1 MKATHHMLSH
11 SARAIMGGAFAMLA
25 IPFTAHSA
33 LTPQNA
39 RASAPAALEKGGTER
54 HGQVKFSSGKEQ
66 IVGEIVIRHDAEN
79 LVAQITKGPGLP
91 LLTLTAKF
99 GSDPKA
105 KGGLEEKHMLAVHA
119 SGPLAHGGWTWRP
132 RDLTKKNF
140 KPEKLKDSS
149 RAWAALP
156 EVFMWGD
163 AQAKGESFR
172 VTLPDIIMHARAG
185 EGEVARFDYVRH
197 QNPTGEALPL
207 RDLKKQPALES
218 VICHLD

>member
-1 MKATHHMLSH
+1 MKTRH
-11 SARAIMGGAFAMLA
+11 SQSPLARSIALALLA
-25 IPFTAHSA
+25 IPLTAG
-33 LTPQNA
+33 
-39 RASAPAALEKGGTER
+39 AALNPQAAREPGAGAVKSNATER

-66 IVGEIVIRHDAEN
+66 IVGEIVIRQDGEN
-79 LVAQITKGPGLP
+79 LVAEITKGPGVT

-99 GSDPKA
+99 GSDAKA
-105 KGGLEEKHMLAVHA
+105 KGGLEEKHMLSVRA
-119 SGPLAHGGWTWRP
+119 SGPLSHGGWTWRP

-140 KPEKLKDSS
+140 KSEKLKDSS

-163 AQAKGESFR
+163 AQAKGDSFR
-172 VTLPDIIMHARAG
+172 VTLPDIVMHARAG
-185 EGEVARFDYVRH
+185 EGEVARFDYIRH
-197 QNPTGEALPL
+197 QNPTGEALAM

>member
-1 MKATHHMLSH
+1 MKALPNTTWI
-11 SARAIMGGAFAMLA
+11 ARRIMRGALA
-25 IPFTAHSA
+25 ILAFPLAAHSA
-33 LTPQNA
+33 LTPQSA
-39 RASAPAALEKGGTER
+39 RSVPAKNTSER

-91 LLTLTAKF
+91 LLTISAKF
-99 GSDPKA
+99 GTDPKS
-105 KGGLEEKHMLAVHA
+105 KGGLGERHMLVARA

-132 RDLTKKNF
+132 RDLTRKNF
-140 KPEKLKDSS
+140 KPEKLKEPS

-163 AQAKGESFR
+163 AQAKHESFR
-172 VTLPDIIMHARAG
+172 VTLPDIVMHARAG
-185 EGEVARFDYVRH
+185 TGEVERFDYVRH

-207 RDLKKQPALES
+207 RDLKKQPALET
-218 VICHLD
+218 VICHLDK